1 MNAPESIV
9 LTDAQAA
16 GRPQASPLAPDF
28 ADNPYATYARWRDEG
43 RLLWSNAF
51 FGGAWLLTRHAD
63 VENSL
68 RDPRLS
74 AQRTG
79 GWVMDVAEGDRAGLT
94 PFQRLFTRAL
104 LFLDAPEHTRLRQ
117 VLMPAFRPQRLQAL
131 QPEIEQFA
139 AELVAGITPGQ
150 DFDFMERIA
159 RPLPVRVIARLM
171 GVDLSLEQDF
181 MRWAD
186 DIAAF
191 IGAVRPT
198 AEQTRLAQRSTLE
211 MAGSFERELLPRR
224 RREPQDD
231 LVTELVQARDDGR
244 ISSDAEL
251 LAQCAMLLFAGY
263 ETTRNLLGNGMLVLM
278 QHRAQ
283 WEQLCRQP
291 ELVPGSIRELLRFD
305 SPVQWTGRRVASS
318 FTLHGQQLRRGEL
331 VLPMIGCANHDPAR
345 HAGPETLDVQRENP
359 GALSFGSGPHVCI
372 GAALTQLEAQTLF
385 TQLVQRL
392 PGLQLAG
399 EVERNGNPVYRG
411 ILRLPMRLPA

>member
-131 QPEIEQFA
+131 QPEIEQFCRR
-139 AELVAGITPGQ
+139 AGGGYH
-150 DFDFMERIA
+150 A
-159 RPLPVRVIARLM
+159 
-171 GVDLSLEQDF
+171 
-181 MRWAD
+181 W
-186 DIAAF
+186 
-191 IGAVRPT
+191 
-198 AEQTRLAQRSTLE
+198 
-211 MAGSFERELLPRR
+211 PR
-224 RREPQDD
+224 
-231 LVTELVQARDDGR
+231 
-244 ISSDAEL
+244 
-251 LAQCAMLLFAGY
+251 F
-263 ETTRNLLGNGMLVLM
+263 
-278 QHRAQ
+278 
-283 WEQLCRQP
+283 
-291 ELVPGSIRELLRFD
+291 
-305 SPVQWTGRRVASS
+305 
-318 FTLHGQQLRRGEL
+318 
-331 VLPMIGCANHDPAR
+331 
-345 HAGPETLDVQRENP
+345 
-359 GALSFGSGPHVCI
+359 
-372 GAALTQLEAQTLF
+372 
-385 TQLVQRL
+385 
-392 PGLQLAG
+392 
-399 EVERNGNPVYRG
+399 
-411 ILRLPMRLPA
+411 